1 MRTDDFRRNR
11 RSVGRVDKCH
21 VLDLVGKAVGK
32 MLTMCGQHCC
42 PHIVNGLSMVLSM
55 RSRHLSM
62 LSTLF
67 FIRNT
72 LSFELEYIFHSY
84 K

>member
-1 MRTDDFRRNR
+1 MRSDDFRCNR
-11 RSVGRVDKCH
+11 RSVGRVVKCH
-21 VLDLVGKAVGK
+21 VLAFVGKAVVK
-32 MLTMCGQHCC
+32 VLAMCGQHCC
-42 PHIVNGLSMVLSM
+42 PCIVNGLSMVLSM
-55 RSRHLSM
+55 RARHLSM